1 MRLHERIFQ
10 HRSAMI
16 CKAAM
21 CLLLLGLA
29 PVCPWTPLQTLAA
42 ETMVSS
48 ADLQA
53 AAAAA
58 GAGSTQTSDVAAQ
71 NDPAMTAAAQ
81 TAAASSGTAA
91 VQTAA
96 AGASSGTATTQ
107 TAAAGAS
114 SGTATTQTAA
124 AGASS
129 GTATTQTAAAD
140 ASADTTAQTAAVDMQ
155 VILNDPELF
164 EQYVAQLTL
173 QVEELQRQQEAAA
186 NQKAAAREELSN
198 QTRSKTWK
206 GAVLNKKKGTVKG
219 PNGRETY
226 YNLNMSKIVAVLHKA
241 GYEGDYWVRKDGV
254 KMFGDYIMVAA
265 NYSKFRYGT
274 IVETSLGTGIVCDTG
289 DFAKSSRVALDI
301 AAAW

>member
-42 ETMVSS
+42 ETTVSP

-58 GAGSTQTSDVAAQ
+58 GTDSTQTSDVAAQ
-71 NDPAMTAAAQ
+71 NNPTMTAAAQ

-96 AGASSGTATTQ
+96 VGASSGTA
-107 TAAAGAS
+107 AA
-114 SGTATTQTAA
+114 QTAA

-289 DFAKSSRVALDI
+289 DFAKSSRVTLDI

>member
-42 ETMVSS
+42 ETTVSP

-58 GAGSTQTSDVAAQ
+58 GADSTQTSDVAAQ
-71 NDPAMTAAAQ
+71 NDPTMTAAAQ

-96 AGASSGTATTQ
+96 VGASSGTAAAQ
-107 TAAAGAS
+107 TAAAG
-114 SGTATTQTAA
+114 T
-124 AGASS
+124 SS

-155 VILNDPELF
+155 VILNDPDLF

-289 DFAKSSRVALDI
+289 DFAKSSRVTLDI

>member
-29 PVCPWTPLQTLAA
+29 PVCPWTPLQTRAA
-42 ETMVSS
+42 ETTVSP

-81 TAAASSGTAA
+81 TAAASSGTATT
-91 VQTAA
+91 QTAA
-96 AGASSGTATTQ
+96 VGASSGTAAVQ
-107 TAAAGAS
+107 TAAV
-114 SGTATTQTAA
+114 
-124 AGASS
+124 GASS

-289 DFAKSSRVALDI
+289 DFAKSSRVTLDI

>member
-42 ETMVSS
+42 ETTVSP

-58 GAGSTQTSDVAAQ
+58 GTDSTQTSDVAAQ
-71 NDPAMTAAAQ
+71 NDPTMTAAAQ

-96 AGASSGTATTQ
+96 VGASSGTA
-107 TAAAGAS
+107 AA
-114 SGTATTQTAA
+114 QTAA

-289 DFAKSSRVALDI
+289 DFAKSSRVTLDI

>member
-1 MRLHERIFQ
+1 
-10 HRSAMI
+10 MI

-42 ETMVSS
+42 ETTVSP

-58 GAGSTQTSDVAAQ
+58 GADSTQTSDVAAQ
-71 NDPAMTAAAQ
+71 NDPTMTAAAQ

-96 AGASSGTATTQ
+96 VGASSGTAAAQ
-107 TAAAGAS
+107 TAAAG
-114 SGTATTQTAA
+114 T
-124 AGASS
+124 SS

-155 VILNDPELF
+155 VILNDPDLF

-289 DFAKSSRVALDI
+289 DFAKSSRVTLDI

>member
-42 ETMVSS
+42 ETTVSP

-58 GAGSTQTSDVAAQ
+58 GADSTQTSDVAAQ
-71 NDPAMTAAAQ
+71 NDPTMTAAAQ

-96 AGASSGTATTQ
+96 AGASSGTA
-107 TAAAGAS
+107 A
-114 SGTATTQTAA
+114 QTAA

-289 DFAKSSRVALDI
+289 DFAKSSRVTLDI

>member
-42 ETMVSS
+42 ETTVSP

-58 GAGSTQTSDVAAQ
+58 GADSTQTSDVAAQ
-71 NDPAMTAAAQ
+71 NDPTMTAAAQ

-96 AGASSGTATTQ
+96 VGASSGTAAQ
-107 TAAAGAS
+107 TAAAG
-114 SGTATTQTAA
+114 T
-124 AGASS
+124 SS

-155 VILNDPELF
+155 VILNDPDLF

-289 DFAKSSRVALDI
+289 DFAKSSRVTLDI

>member
-42 ETMVSS
+42 ETTVSP

-58 GAGSTQTSDVAAQ
+58 GADSTQTSDVAAQ
-71 NDPAMTAAAQ
+71 NDPTMTAAAQ

-96 AGASSGTATTQ
+96 VGASSGTAAQ
-107 TAAAGAS
+107 TAAAG
-114 SGTATTQTAA
+114 T
-124 AGASS
+124 SS

-289 DFAKSSRVALDI
+289 DFAKSSRVTLDI

>member
-29 PVCPWTPLQTLAA
+29 PVCPWTLLQTLAA
-42 ETMVSS
+42 ETTVSP

-58 GAGSTQTSDVAAQ
+58 GADSTQTSDVAAQ
-71 NDPAMTAAAQ
+71 NDPTMTAAAQ

-96 AGASSGTATTQ
+96 VGASSGTA
-107 TAAAGAS
+107 AA
-114 SGTATTQTAA
+114 QTAA

-173 QVEELQRQQEAAA
+173 QVEELQRQQETAA

-289 DFAKSSRVALDI
+289 DFAKSSRVTLDI

>member
-42 ETMVSS
+42 ETTVSP

-58 GAGSTQTSDVAAQ
+58 GTDSTQTSDVAAQ
-71 NDPAMTAAAQ
+71 NDPTMTAAAQ

-91 VQTAA
+91 V
-96 AGASSGTATTQ
+96 
-107 TAAAGAS
+107 
-114 SGTATTQTAA
+114 QTAA

-289 DFAKSSRVALDI
+289 DFAKSSRVTLDI

>member
-42 ETMVSS
+42 ETTVSP

-58 GAGSTQTSDVAAQ
+58 GADSTQTSDVAAQ
-71 NDPAMTAAAQ
+71 NDPTMTAAAQ
-81 TAAASSGTAA
+81 T
-91 VQTAA
+91 
-96 AGASSGTATTQ
+96 
-107 TAAAGAS
+107 
-114 SGTATTQTAA
+114 

-289 DFAKSSRVALDI
+289 DFAKSSRVTLDI

>member
-29 PVCPWTPLQTLAA
+29 PVCPWTPLQTRAA
-42 ETMVSS
+42 ETTVSP

-58 GAGSTQTSDVAAQ
+58 GADSTQTSDVAAQ
-71 NDPAMTAAAQ
+71 NDPTMTAAAQ

-96 AGASSGTATTQ
+96 AGAFSGTTAVQ
-107 TAAAGAS
+107 TAAVGAS
-114 SGTATTQTAA
+114 SGTAAQTAA

-289 DFAKSSRVALDI
+289 DFAKSSRVTLDI

>member
-29 PVCPWTPLQTLAA
+29 PVCPWTPLQTRAA
-42 ETMVSS
+42 ETTVSP

-58 GAGSTQTSDVAAQ
+58 GADSTQTSDVAAQ
-71 NDPAMTAAAQ
+71 NDPTMTAAAQ

-107 TAAAGAS
+107 TAAA
-114 SGTATTQTAA
+114 
-124 AGASS
+124 
-129 GTATTQTAAAD
+129 D
-140 ASADTTAQTAAVDMQ
+140 ASVDTTAQTAAVDMQ

-173 QVEELQRQQEAAA
+173 QVEELQRQQETAA

-198 QTRSKTWK
+198 QTKSKTWK

>member
-42 ETMVSS
+42 ETTVSP

-58 GAGSTQTSDVAAQ
+58 GADSTQTSDVAAQ
-71 NDPAMTAAAQ
+71 NDPTMTAAAQ

-96 AGASSGTATTQ
+96 VGASSGTA
-107 TAAAGAS
+107 A
-114 SGTATTQTAA
+114 QTAA

-289 DFAKSSRVALDI
+289 DFAKSSRVTLDI

>member
-1 MRLHERIFQ
+1 MRLHERSLQ
-10 HRSAMI
+10 LHR
-16 CKAAM
+16 AAIGTAV
-21 CLLLLGLA
+21 LGALILG
-29 PVCPWTPLQTLAA
+29 PVQACPGMALQVLAA
-42 ETMVSS
+42 ETGAAS
-48 ADLQA
+48 ADAQQAAVGGTTLQAAADAAQVSQIQLAEATQTGPVPTTVGAAQTGTGSAAAAGTEGVQTAAAASGELTLQA
-53 AAAAA
+53 AAA
-58 GAGSTQTSDVAAQ
+58 GTSADG
-71 NDPAMTAAAQ
+71 AAQ
-81 TAAASSGTAA
+81 TTE
-91 VQTAA
+91 
-96 AGASSGTATTQ
+96 
-107 TAAAGAS
+107 
-114 SGTATTQTAA
+114 
-124 AGASS
+124 
-129 GTATTQTAAAD
+129 
-140 ASADTTAQTAAVDMQ
+140 AQTVDAVDMQ

-173 QVEELQRQQEAAA
+173 QVEELQRQQEEEAS
-186 NQKAAAREELSN
+186 QKKAAREELSN

-265 NYSKFRYGT
+265 NYSRFRYGT

-289 DFAKSSRVALDI
+289 DFAKSSRVMLDI